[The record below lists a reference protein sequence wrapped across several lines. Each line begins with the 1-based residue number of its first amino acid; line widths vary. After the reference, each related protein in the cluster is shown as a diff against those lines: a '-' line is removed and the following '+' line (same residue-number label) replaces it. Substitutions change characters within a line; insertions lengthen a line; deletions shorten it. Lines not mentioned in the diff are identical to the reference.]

1 MTEYEKMI
9 SGNLY
14 RASKIDA
21 EHSSKRGRAL
31 ADQINKLARV
41 NTDEIVSL
49 ERDLLGKSGAE
60 LFINPPLYVDYGF
73 NIEVGE
79 NFYANM
85 DCIFLDVA
93 PIIFGDDVMVGP
105 RVNFITATHPLDAG
119 VRVRGLELGQK
130 ITIGNRVWIGAAA
143 VINPGVTIGDNVII
157 GSGAVVTKDIPAGVI
172 AVGNPAR
179 ILRKLTEEDRLFWE
193 KKERDY
199 YEVDD

>member
-1 MTEYEKMI
+1 
-9 SGNLY
+9 
-14 RASKIDA
+14 
-21 EHSSKRGRAL
+21 
-31 ADQINKLARV
+31 
-41 NTDEIVSL
+41 
-49 ERDLLGKSGAE
+49 
-60 LFINPPLYVDYGF
+60 
-73 NIEVGE
+73 
-79 NFYANM
+79 
-85 DCIFLDVA
+85 
-93 PIIFGDDVMVGP
+93 MVWNW
-105 RVNFITATHPLDAG
+105 VK
-119 VRVRGLELGQK
+119 K